1 MGAKKA
7 KAKKGPKGKK
17 ARAKAKLEQVWGEH
31 VDEEARQASKFRKGK
46 SKFETNNTATQ
57 QHHKKEKEVDP
68 LSRNRRGLK
77 TSFESFLERRD
88 NVYQKELEQKQ
99 QRQYAHQKKH
109 RRYTIEH
116 DGSSDDDDDSGSEDE
131 AMDGVDRNGGSL
143 SYLLKRINGPKKSSS
158 RKLTA
163 ESDDDDDD
171 DSIVSNDTDSD
182 DGTESV
188 SSSSSHYQQ
197 SHSDSDDNMDMDDD
211 EEDVGL
217 PKGTVEDPYEAH
229 FSKQPLPQL
238 DTTNNTN
245 LMPHLSNSSKVD
257 TSSLLSSSVQVH
269 LSGPILDSWK
279 ALTSALPDKTKPRKV
294 WRAFA
299 RGPQQHTRQ
308 ILSRN
313 WNSVNRSA
321 LKRGQRDK
329 SENEND
335 IRLSSLQQVLYPA
348 ISNYADV
355 LISMES
361 RQVSVLIYFVLEKY
375 LHRCGHGISQ
385 LFYTL
390 NRTEPQ

>member
-57 QHHKKEKEVDP
+57 QQHKKEKEVDP

-88 NVYQKELEQKQ
+88 NVYQKELGQKQ
-99 QRQYAHQKKH
+99 QRQYAHQKKQK
-109 RRYTIEH
+109 RYNIEH
-116 DGSSDDDDDSGSEDE
+116 DGSSDDDDSGSEDE
-131 AMDGVDRNGGSL
+131 EMDGVDRNGGSL

-171 DSIVSNDTDSD
+171 DDDDDSIVSNDNDSD
-182 DGTESV
+182 DDTESV
-188 SSSSSHYQQ
+188 SSSSSHSQQ

-211 EEDVGL
+211 EDDVEL

-238 DTTNNTN
+238 DSKDNTK

-361 RQVSVLIYFVLEKY
+361 RQVSVLIISLALVEY
-375 LHRCGHGISQ
+375 LYH
-385 LFYTL
+385 F
-390 NRTEPQ
+390 N